1 MQSVAKWGNSLAVRI
16 PADLVRQL
24 GLKAGDKVE
33 LKTGGNDSVIEV
45 TPALTR
51 EQAIADLKAM
61 RKWRLPVDYKFD
73 REEANSRGA
82 D

>member
-51 EQAIADLKAM
+51 EQAIADIRAM
-61 RKWRLPVDYKFD
+61 RKAVMPPNWRFD
-73 REEANSRGA
+73 RDEANARGG